1 MRKAD
6 GVLQV
11 HRSCNCPAR
20 PAAGHVWPRSS
31 GSGSHPPPKLA
42 YVFLQPWIFSSA
54 ECSPFPDRSPVQ
66 QDLDFS
72 SMPLLVPSK
81 KEPDS
86 TVILKKQTVPP
97 PGGGVQGSNSFS
109 EKSQREKTQAFI
121 LPALHRDSEDRVLAA
136 WRFSPP

>member
-1 MRKAD
+1 
-6 GVLQV
+6 
-11 HRSCNCPAR
+11 
-20 PAAGHVWPRSS
+20 
-31 GSGSHPPPKLA
+31 
-42 YVFLQPWIFSSA
+42 
-54 ECSPFPDRSPVQ
+54 
-66 QDLDFS
+66 
-72 SMPLLVPSK
+72 MPLLVPSK